1 MIMDTL
7 ITDRTLADLE
17 NDTDRAYIDFK
28 DLNRVEE
35 VCKYLANIFNVNI
48 STKEWVMED
57 FRTQSEMDRL
67 LHNIKLVR
75 KAYFTKV
82 NTPATPSKITYESI
96 YQANDIEKIL
106 KDLNDMYESML
117 SGIKKLSFKLGSRAL
132 GNRLER

>member
-35 VCKYLANIFNVNI
+35 ACKYLANIFNVNI

-75 KAYFTKV
+75 KAYFTKA